1 MLGYFSR
8 HLKQSTQSRAQISK
22 HFCTI
27 KWFSE
32 ICLGFCFE
40 SFREQYIKSAG
51 MPFKQHFLFLHGIAA
66 IFLTQGVEIWISVPV
81 RYLNS
86 THSLFYFNNIVTE
99 LKVKL
104 SYF

>member
-1 MLGYFSR
+1 
-8 HLKQSTQSRAQISK
+8 
-22 HFCTI
+22 
-27 KWFSE
+27 
-32 ICLGFCFE
+32 
-40 SFREQYIKSAG
+40 

-86 THSLFYFNNIVTE
+86 TNSLFYFNNIVTE